1 MKRLRTCAVCLL
13 AALGAIGSILVLS
26 GTAKGEHTRFWRQ
39 TDYSDFEKG
48 TRKGVAL
55 RSDGWLAP
63 APHFAQFADPN
74 LAYLWQ
80 VRLDS
85 HGHVFAAGGSNAKV
99 VRFDESG
106 KATTV
111 FESQELSAQTILF
124 DSKDNLYVGTS
135 PDGKVYKVTPD
146 GQKSVFFEPKTKYIW
161 ALALDSHGTLFV
173 GTGDKGE
180 VFAVGPDG
188 KGLLF
193 YKTDERHARSLA
205 LDAKGNL
212 LVGTDPDGLILR
224 VDVSAKKGAGTP
236 EAGHAF
242 VLYETDKKEVTALLD
257 DAHGNIYAAAIGE
270 KPKTV
275 PFVPPPVIVQAP
287 PQAQVSAGGQV
298 TIEAQ
303 VPITAAAPIPFFPS
317 VTGGGEVLHIAPD
330 GSPESLWSS
339 REDAVY
345 ALSLANNGKLLLGTG
360 NHGNVI
366 ELEGQRVFSISA
378 SAASDQ
384 VTAFAPGAGGTVYV
398 ATANP
403 GKVFVL
409 GPGQEKDGSYESEAF
424 DAKIFSQW
432 GKLTWWGENGATA
445 GKVAFYVRSGNT
457 SRPGE
462 NWSDW
467 AGPYSNAGGETVSC
481 PAARFVQ
488 WKVVFR
494 ETDGGGAPTISWVNL
509 AYLPK
514 NVAPVIDSI
523 IVQSPGIRV
532 QGFVSPVGGV
542 GAPVPVQL
550 RIPPGYNPTGPIT
563 PAPAELPK
571 PVKVEIPP
579 QGFEQKGY
587 RSVLWST
594 HDENDDDLTFS
605 VYIQGEGEKNW
616 RLLKDK
622 IEQHYYSWDATTLP
636 DGAYFLKIV
645 ASDAPSNPADR
656 ALTAERVSD
665 RFDVDNTPP
674 TIEHVRAQA
683 GSGGHGDATVVFDV
697 RDPAS
702 TIERAEYSLD
712 SSDWSVVFP
721 KGSLS
726 DSLQESYQMALHD
739 LSAGEHTFSVR
750 VSNRYDNTATAK
762 ITFDI
767 TR

>member
-1 MKRLRTCAVCLL
+1 MKIRMCAVCLL
-13 AALGAIGSILVLS
+13 AASGAIGGILGLS
-26 GTAKGEHTRFWRQ
+26 SAANGEHTRFWRQ
-39 TDYSDFEKG
+39 TDYADFEKG

-85 HGHVFAAGGSNAKV
+85 RGRLYAAGGSNATV
-99 VRFDESG
+99 VRFDEHG
-106 KATTV
+106 AATKV

-180 VFAVGPDG
+180 VFAVGADG
-188 KGLLF
+188 KGQLF

-205 LDAKGNL
+205 LDDKGNL

-224 VDVSAKKGAGTP
+224 VDVTTKNGAAAP
-236 EAGHAF
+236 VAAHAF

-257 DAHGNIYAAAIGE
+257 DAKGNIYAAAIGE
-270 KPKTV
+270 KPKTA
-275 PFVPPPVIVQAP
+275 PFVPPPVIVQSA
-287 PQAQVSAGGQV
+287 PQAQITAGGQV

-303 VPITAAAPIPFFPS
+303 VPITATAPIPFFPS
-317 VTGGGEVLHIAPD
+317 VTGGGEVFHIAPD

-345 ALSLANNGKLLLGTG
+345 ALSLASDGKLLLGTG

-378 SAASDQ
+378 SAASDE
-384 VTAFAPGAGGTVYV
+384 VTALVPGGGGAVYV

-432 GKLTWWGENGATA
+432 GKLTWWGENGATS

-467 AGPYSNAGGETVSC
+467 AGPYSNAGGETVTC
-481 PAARFVQ
+481 PSARFVQ

-494 ETDGGGAPTISWVNL
+494 ETDGGGSPNISWVNL

-514 NVAPVIDSI
+514 NVAPSIDSI

-532 QGFVSPVGGV
+532 QGFVSPVGGA
-542 GAPVPVQL
+542 GAPMPVQL
-550 RIPPGYNPTGPIT
+550 RVPPTYNPSGPAAAVSSEI
-563 PAPAELPK
+563 PK

-587 RSVLWST
+587 RSVMWSS
-594 HDENDDDLTFS
+594 HDDNDDDLAFS
-605 VYIQGEGEKNW
+605 VYIRGEGEKNW
-616 RLLKDK
+616 RVLKDK
-622 IEQHYYSWDATTLP
+622 IDQHYYSWDATTLP
-636 DGAYFLKIV
+636 DGAYYLKIV

-656 ALTAERVSD
+656 ALTTERVSD

-674 TIEHVRAQA
+674 AIEHISAQP
-683 GSGGHGDATVVFDV
+683 GSGGRGDVTLTFEVH
-697 RDPAS
+697 DPAS
-702 TIERAEYSLD
+702 TIEQAEYSLD
-712 SSDWSVVFP
+712 SSDWSVIFP

-726 DSLQESYQMALHD
+726 DSPQESYEIALHN
-739 LSAGEHTFSVR
+739 LSAGEHTISVR
-750 VSNRYDNTATAK
+750 ASNRYENSASAK
-762 ITFDI
+762 TTFTV

>member
-1 MKRLRTCAVCLL
+1 MKLRMCAVCLL
-13 AALGAIGSILVLS
+13 AAIGAVGGILAIS
-26 GTAKGEHTRFWRQ
+26 SAANAEHTRFWRQ
-39 TDYSDFEKG
+39 TDYADFEKG

-85 HGHVFAAGGSNAKV
+85 GGRLYAAGGSNAKV
-99 VRFDESG
+99 ARFDEHG
-106 KATTV
+106 TATTV
-111 FESQELSAQTILF
+111 FESQELSAQAILF
-124 DSKDNLYVGTS
+124 DAKDNLYVGTS
-135 PDGKVYKVTPD
+135 PDGKVYKVTSD

-161 ALALDSHGTLFV
+161 ALAIDSHGTLFV

-188 KGLLF
+188 KGQLF
-193 YKTDERHARSLA
+193 FKTDERHARSIA
-205 LDAKGNL
+205 VDGKGNL
-212 LVGTDPDGLILR
+212 PVGTDPDGLILR
-224 VDVSAKKGAGTP
+224 VDVATKNGAAVPVG
-236 EAGHAF
+236 GHAF

-257 DAHGNIYAAAIGE
+257 DAKGNIYAAAIGE
-270 KPKTV
+270 KPKTA
-275 PFVPPPVIVQAP
+275 PNVPPPVIVQST
-287 PQAQVSAGGQV
+287 PQAQISTGGGQV

-303 VPITAAAPIPFFPS
+303 VPVTAAAPVPFFPS

-339 REDAVY
+339 RDDAVY
-345 ALSLANNGKLLLGTG
+345 ALGFASDGKLLLGTG

-366 ELEGQRVFSISA
+366 ELEGQRIFSITA

-384 VTAFAPGAGGTVYV
+384 VTALVPGAGGAVYV

-432 GKLTWWGENGATA
+432 GKLTWWGENGVAS
-445 GKVAFYVRSGNT
+445 GKVSFYVRSGNT

-467 AGPYSNAGGETVSC
+467 AGPYSNAGGDTVTC
-481 PAARFVQ
+481 PPARFVQ

-494 ETDGGGAPTISWVNL
+494 ESDGRGTPNISWVNL

-514 NVAPVIDSI
+514 NVAPVIDSV

-532 QGFVSPVGGV
+532 QGFVTPVGGV
-542 GAPVPVQL
+542 GTPMPFQL
-550 RIPPGYNPTGPIT
+550 RIPPAYNPSAPST
-563 PAPAELPK
+563 PTSSDIPK
-571 PVKVEIPP
+571 PTKVEIPP

-587 RSVLWST
+587 RSVMWSS
-594 HDENDDDLTFS
+594 HDDNDDDLTFG
-605 VYIQGEGEKNW
+605 VYIRGEGEKNW
-616 RLLKDK
+616 RPLKEK
-622 IEQHYYSWDATTLP
+622 VEQHYYSWDATTLP
-636 DGAYFLKIV
+636 DGAYYLKIV

-656 ALTAERVSD
+656 ALTTERVSD

-674 TIEHVRAQA
+674 AIEHISAHPDA
-683 GSGGHGDATVVFDV
+683 GARGDVTLSFDV
-697 RDPAS
+697 HDPSS
-702 TIERAEYSLD
+702 TIELAEYSVD
-712 SSDWSVVFP
+712 SADWSVIFP

-726 DSLQESYQMALHD
+726 ASLQGSYEIVLHN
-739 LSAGEHTFSVR
+739 LSAGEHTISVR
-750 VSNRYDNTATAK
+750 ASNRYENSASAK
-762 ITFDI
+762 TTFTI